1 MKEVFEVVNKWIG
14 DFTQLLAGLVVL
26 GLFVG
31 ILFDDYFGVI
41 AGVGKVMSQI
51 GEAGLVG
58 LLTLVVVV
66 MWYQKK

>member
-58 LLTLVVVV
+58 LLTLIVVV

>member
-41 AGVGKVMSQI
+41 AGVGRVMSQI

-58 LLTLVVVV
+58 LLTLIVVV